1 MKTIILAGGM
11 GKRLREV
18 IKAVPKPMAPVGG
31 RPFLEFLILQLLK
44 YSIKDIVLSIGYKA
58 ESVRSYFGN
67 GKRWGADIIYSEENE
82 PLGTGGAI
90 RKASELIKDD
100 EFIAMN
106 GDSFLDMDFNRLI
119 PCHREKEAF
128 ATIGLAY
135 VDNTGRYGRVETGE
149 KGEITGFTEKGF
161 NGPGYINGGVY
172 LFSRKVMHNVPE
184 GNVSLEEDVFP
195 LLLGHGLYGMEVKGF
210 FKDIGIPEDYR
221 SLCNDKDIFARL
233 AGA

>member
-119 PCHREKEAF
+119 SCHREKEAF

>member
-119 PCHREKEAF
+119 SCHREKEAF

-195 LLLGHGLYGMEVKGF
+195 LLLGHGLYGMDVKGF